1 MLKVKYIGPKASQSW
16 RVDGRD
22 VLWDGPGA
30 VLDVPDSFAATITA
44 HPGTWEIVERVDSG
58 EPEPVPEEPDTH
70 PPLLDIQ
77 AMDKPELAAY
87 ALREFGEELNPRW
100 SAERMRKYVQERI
113 AQDSYGER

>member
-30 VLDVPDSFAATITA
+30 VLDVPDSFAPTMAA
-44 HPGTWEIVERVDSG
+44 HPGTWEIVGRVDSG
-58 EPEPVPEEPDTH
+58 EPAPVPEEPDTH

-77 AMDKPELAAY
+77 RMDKADLTAY
-87 ALREFGEELNPRW
+87 ALREFGQELDARW
-100 SAERMRKYVQERI
+100 SAARMRKYVQDRI
-113 AQDSYGER
+113 AQRAYE